1 MELYPRIS
9 TEYKNDFKKAFL
21 WTAIPIGVVSCFRG
35 WGWGLGGFGILIAV
49 ISGLILLGSK
59 RKEESWLR
67 AAGAGVLAGAG
78 IGVVVMGLS
87 CFVWSALG
95 YKP

>member
-1 MELYPRIS
+1 M
-9 TEYKNDFKKAFL
+9 NDFKKAFL

-49 ISGLILLGSK
+49 ILGLIMLVPKDRTGAGCFLG
-59 RKEESWLR
+59 RK
-67 AAGAGVLAGAG
+67 AGAGVLAGAG